1 MSKRNVSVLETNL
14 FNYFVDRYE
23 DCQDL
28 RIFKTDDEIYIGNSF
43 VCIRLNKFT
52 FETIKDDIYLK
63 WLMDHA
69 KDYTGDGYLKAFDNC
84 KYPGKQ
90 LDVTLKDCSLF
101 LLDNNAVTMVNEKYT
116 KLLPKEYAELKG
128 SKHGIK
134 IINAY
139 YALFVFGIDNGEN
152 NIVINHIGRLINSLD
167 NKGAKP

>member
-28 RIFKTDDEIYIGNSF
+28 RIFKTDDEIFIGNGF

-69 KDYTGDGYLKAFDNC
+69 TEYTGDAYLKAFDNC
-84 KYPGKQ
+84 IYPGKQ

-101 LLDNNAVTMVNEKYT
+101 LLENANVVMVNEKYT

-139 YALFVFGIDNGEN
+139 YALFVFGIDNGKN
-152 NIVINHIGRLINSLD
+152 NTVINHIGRLISALEI
-167 NKGAKP
+167 KGG

>member
-23 DCQDL
+23 DYQDL
-28 RIFKTDDEIYIGNSF
+28 RIFKTDDEIYIGNGF
-43 VCIRLNKFT
+43 VCICLNKFT

-69 KDYTGDGYLKAFDNC
+69 TEYTGDAYLKVFDNC
-84 KYPGKQ
+84 IYPGKQ

-101 LLDNNAVTMVNEKYT
+101 LLENANVVMVNEKYT

-139 YALFVFGIDNGEN
+139 YALFVFGIDNGKN
-152 NIVINHIGRLINSLD
+152 NAVINHIGRLISALEI
-167 NKGAKP
+167 KGG

>member
-14 FNYFVDRYE
+14 FNYFVDTYE
-23 DCQDL
+23 ACLNL
-28 RIFKTDDEIYIGNSF
+28 RILKTDDEIYIGNGF

-63 WLMDHA
+63 WLMDRA
-69 KDYTGDGYLKAFDNC
+69 TDYTGDGYLKAFNNC

-116 KLLPKEYAELKG
+116 KLLPKEYTELKG
-128 SKHGIK
+128 YKHGIK

-139 YALFVFGIDNGEN
+139 YDLLICGIDNGEYN
-152 NIVINHIGRLINSLD
+152 TVINRIGRLINEFEC
-167 NKGAKP
+167 KGAKS

>member
-23 DCQDL
+23 DYQDL
-28 RIFKTDDEIYIGNSF
+28 RIFKTDDEIYIGNGF

-69 KDYTGDGYLKAFDNC
+69 TEYTGDGYLKAFDNC
-84 KYPGKQ
+84 QYPGKQ

-101 LLDNNAVTMVNEKYT
+101 LLENANVVMVNEKYT

-139 YALFVFGIDNGEN
+139 YALFVFGIDNGKN
-152 NIVINHIGRLINSLD
+152 NAVINHIGRLISALEI
-167 NKGAKP
+167 KGG

>member
-14 FNYFVDRYE
+14 FNCFVDRYE
-23 DCQDL
+23 NCPDL

-43 VCIRLNKFT
+43 MCIRLNKFT

-63 WLMDHA
+63 WLMDRA
-69 KDYTGDGYLKAFDNC
+69 IDYTIDTYLKVFNNC

-101 LLDNNAVTMVNEKYT
+101 LLDNNTVVMVDEKYT
-116 KLLPKEYAELKG
+116 KLLPKEYIELKG
-128 SKHGIK
+128 YKQGIK
-134 IINAY
+134 ITNDY
-139 YALFVFGIDNGEN
+139 YDLFIFGMDNGEN
-152 NIVINHIGRLINSLD
+152 NTVINRIGRLINSLD